1 MEQQQP
7 HVIPDN
13 VLLHLY
19 TRFILNLSE
28 EIKRECTKNFVR
40 IFFEVERAHWF
51 YVDYCI
57 EDPSVGGVDMFG
69 LTQQLFKKFPYIVPK
84 GINWQEKFIEWR
96 KYRGSTC
103 TGSVIIIDEHYKMI
117 LLVQGFYGNRWSLP
131 GGKVNQNESLV
142 DCAAR
147 EVMEET
153 GLDLG
158 NRISPSLYIDRHIGG
173 TLRRAFIVE
182 GLPRTS
188 RLKPGTKNEIE
199 AITWFE
205 VADLPMHIEDTATM
219 EKLNSKPNNFF
230 LVMPFILQLKF
241 YIDQRLLG
249 KSSADA
255 LTESQRLCGISV
267 NECPSFPQ
275 NSIVNSLNLKVNA
288 TTTAFKKKRKKKK
301 STSRSYNN
309 SLSEDGE
316 KSRDQKSCNNVSAT
330 ANVKLFFLSIMDTK
344 TPNIQ
349 NTRNN
354 NVSTNDA
361 TELQLATCWQSLQ
374 LDNNKL
380 LKCLCGDKI
389 RLNSK

>member
-1 MEQQQP
+1 
-7 HVIPDN
+7 
-13 VLLHLY
+13 
-19 TRFILNLSE
+19 
-28 EIKRECTKNFVR
+28 
-40 IFFEVERAHWF
+40 
-51 YVDYCI
+51 
-57 EDPSVGGVDMFG
+57 
-69 LTQQLFKKFPYIVPK
+69 
-84 GINWQEKFIEWR
+84 
-96 KYRGSTC
+96 
-103 TGSVIIIDEHYKMI
+103 MI

-173 TLRRAFIVE
+173 SLRRAFIVE

-205 VADLPMHIEDTATM
+205 VADLPIHIEDTATI

-230 LVMPFILQLKF
+230 LVMPFVLQLKL

-267 NECPSFPQ
+267 NECPTYPQ
-275 NSIVNSLNLKVNA
+275 HSIGNSLNLKVNA
-288 TTTAFKKKRKKKK
+288 TSAAFRKKRKKKK
-301 STSRSYNN
+301 STSLISCYNC
-309 SLSEDGE
+309 LSEDGE
-316 KSRDQKSCNNVSAT
+316 KSRDQRNCNNISTSAESK
-330 ANVKLFFLSIMDTK
+330 VKLFFLSMMDTK
-344 TPNIQ
+344 TSNIQ

-354 NVSTNDA
+354 NDSTNDA

-380 LKCLCGDKI
+380 LECLCGDKI